1 MTVPVHG
8 AYIELQQLL
17 KRLDIV
23 QSGGEVKI
31 FLAETEII
39 VNGDYESRRGRK
51 LYPGDIL
58 VIEGIGTIEI
68 TGEITDAPTETPEDP
83 EVP

>member
-1 MTVPVHG
+1 MEINTVPVHG

-51 LYPGDIL
+51 LYPGDL
-58 VIEGIGTIEI
+58 VVIEGIGTIEI
-68 TGEITDAPTETPEDP
+68 TDAPAENP
-83 EVP
+83 

>member
-1 MTVPVHG
+1 MGTTTIAVHG

-51 LYPGDIL
+51 LYPGDI
-58 VIEGIGTIEI
+58 VEIEGIGTIEI
-68 TGEITDAPTETPEDP
+68 TDAPAEIIEGI
-83 EVP
+83 EVS